1 MIYQRSKG
9 RESYPV
15 LTFIIRCS
23 IIKKKN
29 GVVFLSLKIYNKLV
43 RDNIPTII
51 EENGQTCNIAIL
63 DDEEYIKK
71 IDEKLNEELCEYY
84 GDGSIQELADL
95 LEVVYAAAKARGYT
109 EQQLEQ
115 IRLEKLEKRG
125 GFDKRLLLISVSD
138 D

>member
-1 MIYQRSKG
+1 MI
-9 RESYPV
+9 
-15 LTFIIRCS
+15 
-23 IIKKKN
+23 
-29 GVVFLSLKIYNKLV
+29 FLSLKIYNKLV

-51 EENGQTCNIAIL
+51 EENGQMCNIAIL

-84 GDGSIQELADL
+84 SDGSIQELADL

-138 D
+138 EQI